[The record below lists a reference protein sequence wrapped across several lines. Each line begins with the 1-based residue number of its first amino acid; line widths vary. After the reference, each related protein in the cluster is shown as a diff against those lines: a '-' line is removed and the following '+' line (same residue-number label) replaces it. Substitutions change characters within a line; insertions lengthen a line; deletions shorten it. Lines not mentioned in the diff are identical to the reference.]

1 MNLPKIVMKLQ
12 KEQAELAAAA
22 LRRPN
27 ARDAFEYG
35 RVSGQYAGI
44 ERAIEIIMSTMK
56 EEEDV

>member
-1 MNLPKIVMKLQ
+1 MNVPKIILALQ

-35 RVSGQYAGI
+35 RVSGHYAGI
-44 ERAIEIIMSTMK
+44 ERAIELILSSMK

>member
-1 MNLPKIVMKLQ
+1 MNLPKIVMALQ

-22 LRRPN
+22 LKNPN

-35 RVSGQYAGI
+35 RVSGHYAGL
-44 ERAIEIIMSTMK
+44 ERAIQIIINSQR